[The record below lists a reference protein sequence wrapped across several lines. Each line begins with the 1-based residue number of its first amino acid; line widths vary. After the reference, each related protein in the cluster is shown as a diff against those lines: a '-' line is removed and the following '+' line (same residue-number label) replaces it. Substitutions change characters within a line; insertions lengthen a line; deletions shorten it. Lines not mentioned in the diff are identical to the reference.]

1 MCSGAD
7 ACYVHR
13 ELLNGVFYT
22 TWNCLREPMNYIDKV
37 CNDGS
42 FNTDTEGYICC
53 NSEDNCNQNL
63 QIVLPIERPQP
74 TSTDAVTSIPSVAT
88 TVEVGSG
95 SGSTSLLITE
105 PTDTILE
112 TTSRSTPAS
121 TSTPTISRTSTQAA
135 TTTSSTT
142 QPQGKI

>member
-1 MCSGAD
+1 
-7 ACYVHR
+7 
-13 ELLNGVFYT
+13 
-22 TWNCLREPMNYIDKV
+22 MNYIDKV

-53 NSEDNCNQNL
+53 SEDNCNQNL

-74 TSTDAVTSIPSVAT
+74 TSTDAVTSTPSVAT
-88 TVEVGSG
+88 TVEVGGSG

-135 TTTSSTT
+135 ATTSSTT
-142 QPQGKI
+142 RPQGKI